1 MTALLGIRYYDL
13 QNNRS
18 LVSLIG
24 FLVLLAS
31 AGCGLDILESIISP
45 GDDENLPDLRI
56 TRLSSDTDA
65 PGVFCNDGPTV
76 LVAVENRG
84 QQDAGETLTTFVF
97 VPGGSVDVQTP
108 EIGSDSSIQLSPVAV
123 PRGCFNPDCDFTILA
138 DSRFQVDESDEGN
151 NRADGNCPA
160 SVAAP

>member
-13 QNNRS
+13 RNNRS

-31 AGCGLDILESIISP
+31 AGCGLDILESVI
-45 GDDENLPDLRI
+45 GDDESNRPDLRLA
-56 TRLSSDTDA
+56 RVSSNTDA
-65 PGVFCNDGPTV
+65 PGVFCGDGPTA
-76 LVAVENRG
+76 LMAVENRG
-84 QQDAGETLTTFVF
+84 QQDAGGSVTTVVF

-123 PRGCFNPDCDFTILA
+123 PRECFNPDCDFTILA
-138 DSRFQVDESDEGN
+138 DSRFQVDESDEDN

-160 SVAAP
+160 SVAP